1 MSLMRK
7 TTLCALAA
15 FVLAAGCSR
24 HDPATDPSIVR
35 FTSSARGYEVRSTDV
50 TLSDGDVVGI
60 FAGSPISAGNV
71 RGVVSG
77 KSIFPDRD
85 MYWEEGQSV
94 PTRFSAYC
102 PYSREIPGETFPFS
116 VSADQRTFAGYAA
129 SDLRTSS
136 ITVAPGNVVDF
147 IFEHRLTKVIIDV
160 DPGSRTVSGLSLWN
174 VFRGCTVDMET
185 GALSALADRGE
196 IRAGLAAVSAEK
208 SAYVAVFVPA
218 ALQPDVVFTAD
229 GKAYR
234 FTLTEPLEFL
244 PGCAYRASLRLDD
257 ALPETAVGFSLTIT
271 DWESGEPLEFAREQ

>member
-85 MYWEEGQSV
+85 MYWEDGQSV

-102 PYSREIPGETFPFS
+102 PYSREVPAETFPFS
-116 VSADQRTFAGYAA
+116 VSADQRTYAGYAA